1 VLADPQHTRAHASV
15 KRSGSGIQPN
25 PMPSIT
31 SAACPTAIA
40 AIAATAV
47 EQILADAR
55 DAEALCAGLDARA
68 AMFIETTLQAL
79 DDPAIL
85 AELLPDR
92 GAAAAE

>member
-1 VLADPQHTRAHASV
+1 
-15 KRSGSGIQPN
+15 
-25 PMPSIT
+25 MPSIT
-31 SAACPTAIA
+31 SAACPT

-55 DAEALCAGLDARA
+55 DAEALCADLDLRA

-92 GAAAAE
+92 GGAAAE